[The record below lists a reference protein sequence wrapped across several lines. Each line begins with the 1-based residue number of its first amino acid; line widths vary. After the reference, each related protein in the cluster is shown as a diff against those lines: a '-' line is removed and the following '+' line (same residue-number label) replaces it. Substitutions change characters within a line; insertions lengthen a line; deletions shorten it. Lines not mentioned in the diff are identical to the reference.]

1 MIVHRCYYV
10 AFAANPRFDVTTRDL
25 FPTVVHT
32 LVLRV
37 TAAASSANSSAT
49 PSTASSAA
57 SSGATQFSRPPDG
70 RALPPGTEVLL
81 LRRAGTGYGDG
92 LHQPPGGYVVA
103 NESPATAA
111 IRECEEE
118 AGIVIAP
125 EDLRPLCVMP
135 YLQPAYAPTSTSA
148 GSPAGQGIDFIMMA
162 WRYAGTAR
170 IGEPHK
176 ADLLGWYAL
185 DNLPDRAVPFLAP
198 ALACW
203 RNNQWYSEFGF

>member
-1 MIVHRCYYV
+1 M
-10 AFAANPRFDVTTRDL
+10 TTRDL

-37 TAAASSANSSAT
+37 AAPAV
-49 PSTASSAA
+49 
-57 SSGATQFSRPPDG
+57 SGATQFAQPPDG

-92 LHQPPGGYVVA
+92 LYQPPGGYVVA
-103 NESPATAA
+103 NESPAAAA

-118 AGIVIAP
+118 AGIVIALD
-125 EDLRPLCVMP
+125 DLRPLCVMP
-135 YLQPAYAPTSTSA
+135 YLQPARASTSTSV

-162 WRYAGTAR
+162 WRYAGTAS
-170 IGEPHK
+170 IGEAHK
-176 ADLLGWYAL
+176 ADLLGWYPL
-185 DNLPDRAVPFLAP
+185 DNLPAKTVPFLAP

-203 RNNQWYSEFGF
+203 RSTQWYLEFGF